1 MRDPLTSADWQG
13 RLDRASHV
21 AEIVSIARE
30 FLATFTAREIESLPT
45 PCRPPLDLIDIEN
58 VTSYAF
64 DLASHKCD
72 ESASSAD
79 LIHELAAFFS
89 HASIRLSQLLTYK
102 NHKIAHRLSL

>member
-1 MRDPLTSADWQG
+1 MRDNVTTVGWQG

-21 AEIVSIARE
+21 AEIVSIAKE
-30 FLATFTAREIESLPT
+30 FLATFTAGEIESLPT
-45 PCRPPLDLIDIEN
+45 ACRPPLDLIDIEN

-72 ESASSAD
+72 EFASSAE

-102 NHKIAHRLSL
+102 NHKIANQLSL